1 MLCGSPRAPSPR
13 IGPDEFQEGSVVKT
27 KLFAMALS
35 ILISLVLIEA
45 SLRLL
50 YEVPPDWEEPQTQH
64 LLDSQ
69 LGWILPQNDRSF
81 TIDAPVETNALGLR
95 DDEIPIAKPPGETRI
110 LALGDSFTFALG
122 VRFEDLYVQRLER
135 KLNGEQPGRKFQ
147 VINAGVAGYNTTQ
160 ELVFLLADGL
170 RYEPD
175 LITIGFYWNDLLGND
190 KPLPVIDG
198 PIQRDLMK
206 ESESADAGHLLPAFI
221 RNQLR
226 RSLVLYLGVTRA
238 KNLVAALGQPENALV
253 GIQRDILEGD
263 AAALDR
269 YWPAT
274 GARLREIAATAA
286 ERGIPVLLVSFPMEN
301 QVRQP
306 SPSPAYADALRAE
319 WEPTGMP
326 MIELEAAYRTSL
338 EAGSNPY
345 LPYDLHP
352 GPIGMQIAADS
363 IEAEIRRQ
371 GWLGLGR

>member
-1 MLCGSPRAPSPR
+1 M
-13 IGPDEFQEGSVVKT
+13 KT

-352 GPIGMQIAADS
+352 GPIGMQIAADA